1 MDAQPT
7 RGCRRQTVMQLRN
20 SFGLTTLLL
29 LEHLSQ
35 IVQRQQVPGESQPAD
50 DGMGGRGGDRAVP
63 ELLPGEDLRDVDLDH
78 RLGKPTEGVVERVAG
93 VTQCAR
99 VDDDRVGVALLLD
112 LVDQGAL
119 VIRLEE
125 DHVASERLRPVRDRV
140 AELGQ
145 RPLAVNHGLPP
156 AEAGQ
161 VGPVQ
166 HQHFHPASTSSRTAS
181 TSAAGTWHPYSTRP
195 SSRSSTQR
203 GSPSFAFLS
212 WRRAASRRARETSG
226 SGPSSPY
233 SASSWSWAATVR
245 AWVSPR
251 RRLSLA
257 ATFIPQATASPCMI
271 LPYPSAASRACPTVW

>member
-1 MDAQPT
+1 MP
-7 RGCRRQTVMQLRN
+7 LRN
-20 SFGLTTLLL
+20 SFGLTIASPRHDSSGPSLL

-35 IVQRQQVPGESQPAD
+35 IVQRQQVAGESQPAD
-50 DGMGGRGGDRAVP
+50 DGMGGRGGDRAMS
-63 ELLPGEDLRDVDLDH
+63 ELLPGEDLGDMDLDY
-78 RLGKPTEGVVERVAG
+78 RLGKPPQGVVERVAG
-93 VTQCAR
+93 VPQR
-99 VDDDRVGVALLLD
+99 PGVDDHRVGVALLFD

-125 DHVASERLRPVRDRV
+125 DHVAPERLRPVRDRV

-181 TSAAGTWHPYSTRP
+181 
-195 SSRSSTQR
+195 
-203 GSPSFAFLS
+203 PSFAFLS
-212 WRRAASRRARETSG
+212 WWRAASRRARETSG

-233 SASSWSWAATVR
+233 SASSWSWVATVR
-245 AWVSPR
+245 ALVSPR

-271 LPYPSAASRACPTVW
+271 LPYPAAASRACPTVWP